1 VTISHETR
9 SKLNAEGGEYKEQR
23 LGKAHGR
30 AVSLEI
36 ESDELITLN
45 GALCSSGV
53 QSIWCRALSGV
64 ITGTNAALLTLQCFA
79 PPTTAAAATKAKL
92 NQCPPPRR
100 LRRRWLVASKHAKQ
114 RSKNTAQKWFR
125 NLKIRRCNDLPK
137 LPGIERTGMRLFL
150 DSDEKEG
157 GL

>member
-1 VTISHETR
+1 MTISHETR

-64 ITGTNAALLTLQCFA
+64 ITGTNAALLALQCFA
-79 PPTTAAAATKAKL
+79 PPTTAAAATKAKR
-92 NQCPPPRR
+92 NQCPPPRAGCGD
-100 LRRRWLVASKHAKQ
+100 VACRVETCKTTQ
-114 RSKNTAQKWFR
+114 QKYR
-125 NLKIRRCNDLPK
+125 TKVVPK
-137 LPGIERTGMRLFL
+137 PENQKMQ
-150 DSDEKEG
+150 
-157 GL
+157 